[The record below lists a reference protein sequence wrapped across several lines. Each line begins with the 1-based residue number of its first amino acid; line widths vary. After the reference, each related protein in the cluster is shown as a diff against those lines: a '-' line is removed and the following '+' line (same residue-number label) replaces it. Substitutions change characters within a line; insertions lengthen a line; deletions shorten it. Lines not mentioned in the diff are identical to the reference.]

1 MTVPKNKIFPQC
13 VIHLLVLVCLIGCQ
27 GQNEAGRKTQL
38 ALESQLSADEQV
50 ELIAQIGDRKITLRD
65 LERRL
70 NEQDPLLRSQY
81 GNSQRKIGFLIEWV
95 RLHLLANEAVKSGL
109 DNAPHVRVQTDAA
122 LVQSLLEQVGRD
134 TLRTSPVV
142 QLSKLPAFETDEAD
156 ARTFDALRQRQQTL
170 VSERKKAA
178 VVTVL
183 TEYDA
188 QRKVTYRQDAWTQ
201 FKANH
206 TRRKDVPK

>member
-156 ARTFDALRQRQQTL
+156 ARTFDALRQRHQTL
-170 VSERKKAA
+170 VYDRKKAA

>member
-1 MTVPKNKIFPQC
+1 
-13 VIHLLVLVCLIGCQ
+13 
-27 GQNEAGRKTQL
+27 
-38 ALESQLSADEQV
+38 
-50 ELIAQIGDRKITLRD
+50 
-65 LERRL
+65 
-70 NEQDPLLRSQY
+70 
-81 GNSQRKIGFLIEWV
+81 
-95 RLHLLANEAVKSGL
+95 VKSGL

>member
-95 RLHLLANEAVKSGL
+95 
-109 DNAPHVRVQTDAA
+109 
-122 LVQSLLEQVGRD
+122 
-134 TLRTSPVV
+134 
-142 QLSKLPAFETDEAD
+142 
-156 ARTFDALRQRQQTL
+156 
-170 VSERKKAA
+170 
-178 VVTVL
+178 
-183 TEYDA
+183 
-188 QRKVTYRQDAWTQ
+188 
-201 FKANH
+201 
-206 TRRKDVPK
+206 

>member
-1 MTVPKNKIFPQC
+1 MTVPRTKIFIQC
-13 VIHLLVLVCLIGCQ
+13 VNACLVFVCLIGCQ

-95 RLHLLANEAVKSGL
+95 RLHLLANEAVKEGL
-109 DNAPHVRVQTDAA
+109 GDAPHVRSQTDAA
-122 LVQSLLEQVGRD
+122 LVQSLLEHVGRE
-134 TLRTSPVV
+134 TLRASPVV
-142 QLSKLPAFETDEAD
+142 QLPELSALESEETDAQ
-156 ARTFDALRQRQQTL
+156 AVDALRQRQQVL

-178 VVTVL
+178 VVAVL
-183 TEYDA
+183 NQYDA
-188 QRKVTYRQDAWTQ
+188 QRKVTYRQNVWTQ
-201 FKANH
+201 FKAKH
-206 TRRKDVPK
+206 TRPKDMPK